1 MIQPTELLEHLGVMR
16 VVLDD
21 ALVRV
26 LRTDMVLLLLV
37 DMANLEPDV
46 CMCEWRRRVSE
57 DAVKALERLLI
68 FSLLFVYDAKAEEDF
83 ICLIEV

>member
-1 MIQPTELLEHLGVMR
+1 M
-16 VVLDD
+16 
-21 ALVRV
+21 
-26 LRTDMVLLLLV
+26 LLLV
-37 DMANLEPDV
+37 HMTYLEPDV
-46 CMCEWRRRVSE
+46 CVGEGIRGIAK